1 MLQLTH
7 SCRSF
12 VEASIEHVL
21 LKQYTQNAFE
31 HICPRAKKNQGY
43 SALEFS
49 KFFTHPRVS
58 KR

>member
-1 MLQLTH
+1 MYIVIRNLESINRLLQDLQ
-7 SCRSF
+7 SF
-12 VEASIEHVL
+12 YHYIV
-21 LKQYTQNAFE
+21 
-31 HICPRAKKNQGY
+31 